1 MVNYPLPLLT
11 FISTSN
17 QPCATDNR
25 IKCYLQV
32 PSVLSKIK
40 LSSRVIPCIS
50 SFQAQKLFSM
60 HFDILEYCSP
70 KLLSESCHGQMVLFF
85 CQFSSLNSV
94 TSVVHIFSFPD
105 RQTSLWAFLYQ
116 ALHYPHILVSLL
128 CSCFYATVFSGA
140 IELGLLEVYS
150 VQPQLGCGY
159 LLGNCLFIPHWIFG
173 SFSSVA
179 DPDFSLLSLIF
190 PYLSLQLTTFSIPW
204 VRCELTI
211 YLLSTS
217 CISFINLCVRQS
229 CNNVV

>member
-1 MVNYPLPLLT
+1 MAKWY
-11 FISTSN
+11 F
-17 QPCATDNR
+17 
-25 IKCYLQV
+25 
-32 PSVLSKIK
+32 
-40 LSSRVIPCIS
+40 
-50 SFQAQKLFSM
+50 
-60 HFDILEYCSP
+60 
-70 KLLSESCHGQMVLFF
+70 FF

-179 DPDFSLLSLIF
+179 DPAFSLLSLIF